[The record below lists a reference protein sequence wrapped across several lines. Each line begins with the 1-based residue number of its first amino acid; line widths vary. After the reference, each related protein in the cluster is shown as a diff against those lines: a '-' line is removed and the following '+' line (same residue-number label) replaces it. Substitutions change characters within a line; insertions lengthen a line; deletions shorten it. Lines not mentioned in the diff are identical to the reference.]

1 MDINFVEFHWAAFLG
16 NRIVWDN
23 SKQGSPSGSTNCDAS
38 VIAASL
44 SFFAAVAN
52 FIALAQRRN

>member
-1 MDINFVEFHWAAFLG
+1 MDINFVEFYWAAFLR
-16 NRIVWDN
+16 NHFVWAN
-23 SKQGSPSGSTNCDAS
+23 SKQGSPFGSTSREAS

-52 FIALAQRRN
+52 GIALAQRRN